1 MSVLSKTP
9 EQIENIIRD
18 LKTNLIFADLPAE
31 NLVWLAE
38 RMEEVQVP
46 AGIVYARM
54 GDPLDHLI
62 VVLEGEMH
70 IERPGDLGSPFFII
84 SAGQVTGLLPFSRS
98 IEYKGTARTALPL
111 RTLRLHKDYFPEM
124 MQRMPMLAQ
133 RLVGIMSDR
142 IREFT
147 RQETQ
152 RDKLMAL
159 GKLSAGLA
167 HELNNPAAAA
177 QRAAKSLRDTMFVVR
192 DASLRLL
199 AHPLTFEQRQA
210 VVSFEEELMERVAAD
225 TPVHADPL
233 ELSDR
238 EAELTACLD
247 AHNVKDAW
255 KIAGPLAEA
264 NADPVKMEALRAT
277 IGENVIGDALQRVS
291 SLITLFGLIHEID
304 NSTKRIADLVGAIK
318 RYSYMDQAAMQE
330 VDLRED
336 LENTLKI
343 FGHWL
348 KKGITVKRE
357 FANDVPRVCAYGSE
371 LNQVWTNLIDNAIDA
386 MNGNGELLVR
396 TCRELDS
403 VVVDIGDNGPGVPA
417 NIQSRIFEPFFTTKT
432 VGEGTGLGLD
442 TAVRIVHKHHG
453 RIDLKSQPGNTR
465 FTVRLP
471 IKQPK
476 VTSQQASNREQHKQE
491 QA

>member
-1 MSVLSKTP
+1 MSGSNKTP
-9 EQIENIIRD
+9 AQLESMISD
-18 LKTNLIFADLPAE
+18 LKTISIFGDLPEQDVA
-31 NLVWLAE
+31 WLAE
-38 RMEEVQVP
+38 HMDEIRVKAGEVL
-46 AGIVYARM
+46 ARQ
-54 GDPLDHLI
+54 GDPLDYL
-62 VVLEGEMH
+62 VVLLEGEMH
-70 IERPGDLGSPFFII
+70 IERAGDHGAPMFIA

-98 IEYKGTARTALPL
+98 VQYKGTARIALPL
-111 RTLRLHKDYFPEM
+111 RALRLHKDYFPEM
-124 MQRMPMLAQ
+124 LHRMPVLGQ
-133 RLVGIMSDR
+133 RLVALMSDR

-177 QRAAKSLRDTMFVVR
+177 QRAAKSLRDAMFNVR

-199 AHPLTFEQRQA
+199 QRPLSFEQRQA
-210 VVSFEEELMERVAAD
+210 VVAFETELTARVAGDA
-225 TPVHADPL
+225 PVYNDPL
-233 ELSDR
+233 QLSDR
-238 EAELTACLD
+238 EAALIECLE
-247 AHNVKDAW
+247 ARGVKEAW

-264 NADPVKMEALRAT
+264 NADPRKMEALSET
-277 IGENVIGDALQRVS
+277 IGNAVIVDALERVA
-291 SLITLFGLIHEID
+291 SLVTIFGLMHEID
-304 NSTKRIADLVGAIK
+304 NSTRRISDLVAAIK
-318 RYSYMDQAAMQE
+318 RYSYMDQAAAQE
-330 VDLRED
+330 VDVRED

-357 FANDVPRVCAYGSE
+357 FADDVPRICAYGSE

-386 MNGNGELLVR
+386 MNGNGELLIR

-403 VVVDIGDNGPGVPA
+403 VVVDIGDTGPGVPED
-417 NIQSRIFEPFFTTKT
+417 IQSRIFEPFFTTKS

-442 TAVRIVHKHHG
+442 TVVRIVQKHHG
-453 RIDLKSQPGNTR
+453 RVDLKSKPGNTR

-471 IKQPK
+471 IKQPR
-476 VTSQQASNREQHKQE
+476 TIPQQADQPAVAGE
-491 QA
+491 QAD